1 MSAGGCFPG
10 GTVGEDDGET
20 GETLCHTA
28 ARIPPPVQVSVASKM
43 LGPSHT
49 HTPSHP
55 LKFLSQAPHSFS
67 AYRGH
72 PDACI
77 TQQAVLQLACAVVE
91 ALTGDRSRHW
101 EEMASIEKV
110 CSPGELAALGADM
123 HPLSLSHAHSC

>member
-10 GTVGEDDGET
+10 GTVGEDDRET

-28 ARIPPPVQVSVASKM
+28 ARIPPAVQVSVASKM

-49 HTPSHP
+49 HTH
-55 LKFLSQAPHSFS
+55 PHSFPI
-67 AYRGH
+67 YRGH

-91 ALTGDRSRHW
+91 ALMGDRSRHW

-110 CSPGELAALGADM
+110 CSPGELAALHLIGADM